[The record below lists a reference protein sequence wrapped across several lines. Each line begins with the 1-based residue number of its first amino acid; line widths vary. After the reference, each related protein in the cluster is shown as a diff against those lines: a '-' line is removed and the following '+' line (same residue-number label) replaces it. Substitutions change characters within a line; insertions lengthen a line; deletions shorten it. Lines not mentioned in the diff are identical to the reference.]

1 LESGEPGYNKVFIT
15 GRVERD
21 EGRKKVAVHIED
33 GMPTHASDPAHL
45 PISTKGSVRVGSGSS
60 FERDNRFFCKEPKWR
75 VKRST
80 KIEGTRGF
88 GRVQCAG
95 QIGGNPN

>member
-60 FERDNRFFCKEPKWR
+60 FERDKPILLQRTEM
-75 VKRST
+75 
-80 KIEGTRGF
+80 
-88 GRVQCAG
+88 AG
-95 QIGGNPN
+95 QTVDQN